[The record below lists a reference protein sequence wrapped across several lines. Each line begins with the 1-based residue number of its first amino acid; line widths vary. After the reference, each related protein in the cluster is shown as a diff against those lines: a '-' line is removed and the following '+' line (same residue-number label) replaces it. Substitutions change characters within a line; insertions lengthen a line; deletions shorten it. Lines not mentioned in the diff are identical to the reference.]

1 VKHVINFRRI
11 RQNKH
16 RNMRRN
22 YPALLRLLIGL
33 APVIFCVLVR
43 TGQCNAQ
50 QSAAEQPATEQT
62 SAGYV
67 PVISGAFAY
76 IQNATGGV
84 QTLTPQIVPVLLVP
98 MGHSLLLE
106 SRVEFTGFFER
117 ENQTTGP
124 YVGKVFKT
132 IDYAQLDWL
141 ATSHVQAVAG
151 RFVLPF
157 GLYSERLAPVWIRNL
172 QDLPLTYQIGTHP
185 DGAGDGFM
193 LRGVAA
199 SLPSANIQYSA
210 YMSAHDSTTQLA
222 AVRVAGGDTSIYFP
236 AGHVE
241 AGLSYE
247 RSLEGYQI
255 NNEAAY
261 LSWQPQR
268 ASVDLKAEYDR
279 NHYGDGYWIEA
290 AHSPQQFFVAPDFFR
305 RMQLVGRMEQVF
317 VRNGGGNGLPRVNE
331 QRPELGLNYNIR
343 DDWRLESNY
352 GRLFSANGN
361 TNVWNFGF
369 TYRFVW
375 PLWPGRKS

>member
-1 VKHVINFRRI
+1 VNRAMNILSIPRRV
-11 RQNKH
+11 RKSF
-16 RNMRRN
+16 
-22 YPALLRLLIGL
+22 PAFSRLPLGL
-33 APVIFCVLVR
+33 WPMFFCVLAA
-43 TGQCNAQ
+43 TTQCYAQ
-50 QSAAEQPATEQT
+50 DDSAQKT

-76 IQNATGGV
+76 IQNATGGA

-98 MGHSLLLE
+98 MGHSLLIE
-106 SRVEFTGFFER
+106 SRVEFTGFFQR
-117 ENQTTGP
+117 EDGTSGR
-124 YVGKVFKT
+124 YAGKVFKT

-141 ATSHVQAVAG
+141 ANTHATAVVG
-151 RFVLPF
+151 RYILPF

-172 QDLPLTYQIGTHP
+172 QDTPLTYSIGTHP
-185 DGAGDGFM
+185 DGAGNGFM

-199 SLPSANIQYSA
+199 STASHTIQYSA
-210 YMSAHDSTTQLA
+210 YMSAHNSITQLPA
-222 AVRVAGGDTSIYFP
+222 MRVAGGDTSIFFP

-241 AGLSYE
+241 AGLSYQ

-305 RMQLVGRMEQVF
+305 HFQLVGRMEQLF
-317 VRNGGGNGLPRVNE
+317 TRNGGGNGLPRVNE
-331 QRPELGLNYNIR
+331 QRPEVGLNYQIR

-361 TNVWNFGF
+361 TNIWNFGF